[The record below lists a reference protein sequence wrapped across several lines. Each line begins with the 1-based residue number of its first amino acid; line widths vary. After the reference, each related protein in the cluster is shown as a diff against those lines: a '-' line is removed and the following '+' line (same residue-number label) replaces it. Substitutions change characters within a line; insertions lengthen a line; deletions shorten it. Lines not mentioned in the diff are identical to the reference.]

1 MNPLYTSNDSPNR
14 STKPTKAA
22 NAPQIRSPRSHNTFD
37 ESFFH
42 FTTEQYGFLYPF
54 YHDHGIPGDV
64 KPLRS
69 THNLRSLPLSNPVM
83 SPLTKSKDYFLCPM
97 DAILPN
103 TWPLIYKQPNQG
115 DDVPQDAICAVPAI
129 AVNNLIRS
137 AMDAVIGAI
146 SDLIGGTDDSN
157 TGTTLFRALFVL
169 EAMCSSG
176 SLLPRFNFHN
186 SLFVYEGHEGKPMQD
201 FDTFFDVVCSTLQDG
216 SSFVYANPQTNKS
229 TTIILSSDYKTPFSD
244 SIYYVNSAQFVD
256 ILRDVLSLCDTVTL
270 SFDETVFNDIYG
282 SYFEY
287 RLDTGLSSNDYFNYD
302 VLVAYQ
308 MICASFYVNP
318 KVDFI
323 YSADLFRENF
333 YTFVKPLVSDSE
345 AMFFSYNGMS
355 IRYDAFSGHFVSAIL
370 STVFSNWTSYDA
382 FMSLFG
388 LQHSLRFGDYFT
400 DSRTRPY
407 AVGDVSV
414 TVADDNSVS
423 MVDINRTGSLYRFLN
438 AVVKLPSTISDY
450 LRGIFGT
457 SEAPDYHSPKFIS
470 HTESNVE
477 GFEVSNTASST
488 GSLVTNLRTGD
499 DSHAFVVNIDMPCIV
514 MGITYYSMPRV
525 YSLTK
530 SRFFFHKDRY
540 DMFNPF
546 LQNIGDQEVKD
557 AERNPFAP
565 NSTFAYQDRY
575 SEYRQRYSYASG
587 AFLSRLGNWAF
598 ICDAISRPFSV
609 PDLNGPQ
616 NFMLLRSRA
625 FEYDRFFANID
636 GYSLGNRFHFIV
648 AYNNV
653 SVQNRP
659 LSVNPSVL

>member
-22 NAPQIRSPRSHNTFD
+22 NTPHVRSPRSHNTFD

-97 DAILPN
+97 DAILPHA
-103 TWPLIYKQPNQG
+103 WPLIYKQPNQG
-115 DDVPQDAICAVPAI
+115 DDVPQDAICAVPADSFELLLTDSMDVVVSEI
-129 AVNNLIRS
+129 TDIISSTS
-137 AMDAVIGAI
+137 ATYNRA
-146 SDLIGGTDDSN
+146 
-157 TGTTLFRALFVL
+157 TLFRALFIL
-169 EAMCSSG
+169 EALCSSG
-176 SLLPRFNFHN
+176 SLLPRFNYHN
-186 SLFVYEGHEGKPMQD
+186 SVLVYEGSRLSTVQD
-201 FDTFFDVVCSTLQDG
+201 FDTFFDVVCSTLQPG
-216 SSFVYANPQTNKS
+216 STFVYSNPQTSQS
-229 TTIILSSDYKTPFSD
+229 TAIILSSEYNTPFSD
-244 SIYYVNSAQFVD
+244 SGYYVNTAQFVD
-256 ILRDVLSLCDTVTL
+256 ILRDVISLCTSISL
-270 SFDETVFNDIYG
+270 KFDKSVFTDFYG
-282 SYFEY
+282 SSITY
-287 RLDTGLSSNDYFNYD
+287 RVDTGLSLGDYFNYD

-323 YSADLFRENF
+323 YNADLFRENF
-333 YTFVKPLVSDSE
+333 YTFVIPLVSDSE
-345 AMFFSYNGMS
+345 SMFFSYNGMS
-355 IRYDAFSGHFVSAIL
+355 IRYDAFSGHFVKLIL
-370 STVFSNWTSYDA
+370 GSVMASWTSYDA
-382 FMSLFG
+382 FMALFG

-438 AVVKLPSTISDY
+438 AVVKLPSTINDY